1 MFFGRP
7 YRPPT
12 SKARFGQRVARLFSI
27 LITTLLVGLLI
38 GALGFVVYGIHGF
51 LYRSDYF
58 AMRTV
63 TISEGLSQEHVK
75 ASMGSEHQLGDFENL
90 RLALRHRLNKAGIM
104 ESNLLALDTAYV
116 EGIIE
121 GHSEVDT
128 AVASKDYPGFL
139 NIRVRRRVPVA
150 IIPHDPLLSLDPTL
164 WVIDDQGYVVRQI
177 TTRQPLAS
185 QLPYITGIDTR
196 AGLKDGQIR
205 SESLTLAL
213 RLLSLVRRGAPSL
226 WRQTSEVRVEGGQE
240 ITLMLMG
247 STQIRFLADRP
258 DSLIKQLAALDQ
270 LIAIEPEMP
279 DKAAY
284 IDLRIEN
291 QPTWKLK

>member
-1 MFFGRP
+1 MIFGRP

-12 SKARFGQRVARLFSI
+12 SKARFGQRVARIFSI
-27 LITTLLVGLLI
+27 LTTTFVIAVLLFAI
-38 GALGFVVYGIHGF
+38 SFIVYGIHGF
-51 LYRSDYF
+51 LYRSDQF
-58 AMRTV
+58 AIRRVTV
-63 TISEGLSQEHVK
+63 SEGLTDEEARAGQDSD
-75 ASMGSEHQLGDFENL
+75 HQLGDFENL
-90 RLALRHRLNKAGIM
+90 RLALRHRLRKAGVM
-104 ESNLLALDTAYV
+104 ESNLLSLETSYI

-121 GHSEVDT
+121 GHSEVEEAT
-128 AVASKDYPGFL
+128 ATKDYPGFL

-164 WVIDDQGYVVRQI
+164 WVIDPDGYVVRKI

-185 QLPYITGIDTR
+185 LLPYITGIDTR
-196 AGLKDGQIR
+196 TDVKDGQLS

-258 DSLIKQLAALDQ
+258 DALTKQLAALDQ
-270 LIAIEPEMP
+270 LIATDPELP
-279 DKAAY
+279 AKAAY
-284 IDLRIEN
+284 IDLRVDA
-291 QPTWKLK
+291 QVAWKPK